1 MVEKPEEIIY
11 GMKVI
16 MKILNVSQGYIAI
29 EDNKPDAINIMKEA
43 AQKEKGI
50 QIIALPTRYPQ
61 GAEKQ
66 LIYAVTGRQVPAGGL
81 PCRYWR

>member
-1 MVEKPEEIIY
+1 
-11 GMKVI
+11 MKVI

-50 QIIALPTRYPQ
+50 QIIALPTRYPHDR
-61 GAEKQ
+61 KTTD
-66 LIYAVTGRQVPAGGL
+66 ICCNRRQVPAGGFL
-81 PCRYWR
+81 QILALSQ